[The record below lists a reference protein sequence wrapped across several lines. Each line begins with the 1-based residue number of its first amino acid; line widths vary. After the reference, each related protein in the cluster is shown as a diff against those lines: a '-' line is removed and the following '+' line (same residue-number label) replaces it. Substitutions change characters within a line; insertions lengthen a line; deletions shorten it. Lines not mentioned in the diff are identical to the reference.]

1 MRQATDTSLTMITVL
16 KYKKMISER
25 KIILP
30 YFSQGTLLLKFYNIK
45 RLIAYKV
52 VFQSTYEF

>member
-1 MRQATDTSLTMITVL
+1 MRQATDTSLTMITIF

-30 YFSQGTLLLKFYNIK
+30 NFSQATLLLKFYNIK
-45 RLIAYKV
+45 D
-52 VFQSTYEF
+52 